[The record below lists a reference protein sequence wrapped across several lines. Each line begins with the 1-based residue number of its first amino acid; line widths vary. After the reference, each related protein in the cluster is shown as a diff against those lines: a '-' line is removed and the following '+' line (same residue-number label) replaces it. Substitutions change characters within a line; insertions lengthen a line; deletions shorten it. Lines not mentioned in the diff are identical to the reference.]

1 MKIITAAVIKGGTGK
16 TTTVAAL
23 AQAAHRSGKRVL
35 AVDLDPQANLSF
47 SLGADQTKP
56 GSYQMLTGTPLP
68 QLIQTTKQG
77 IDCVSASPNL
87 ATIKTTPGS
96 AKRLSKALETVEAA
110 YDVVLI
116 DTPPQM
122 GELTFNALQ
131 AATGLIVPLE
141 TDNNS
146 LQGLYQILDIAQQVQ
161 QTNPKLEIL
170 GTVITRY
177 DPRPN
182 INKYLMG
189 AISEIGNQAGAP
201 LLGTIRTGVAVRE
214 AQAMQEDLY
223 SYARHSKPAADYMK
237 LYKTIM
243 EE

>member
-23 AQAAHRSGKRVL
+23 AQAAHRDKKRVL

-47 SLGADQTKP
+47 SLGADQNRP
-56 GSYQMLTGTPLP
+56 GSYQMLTGTPLRD
-68 QLIQTTKQG
+68 LIQTTKQG

-96 AKRLSKALETVEAA
+96 AKRLSKALATVADA
-110 YDVVLI
+110 YDIVLI

-146 LQGLYQILDIAQQVQ
+146 LQGLYQILDIAMQVQ
-161 QTNPKLEIL
+161 QTNQDLQIL

-189 AISEIGNQAGAP
+189 AISNIGKEAGAP
-201 LLGTIRTGVAVRE
+201 LLATIRTGVAVRE

-237 LYKTIM
+237 LYKMIM

>member
-16 TTTVAAL
+16 TTTAAAL
-23 AQAAHRSGKRVL
+23 AQAAHRDGKRVL
-35 AVDLDPQANLSF
+35 AVDLDPQANFSF
-47 SLGADQTKP
+47 SLGADQNKP
-56 GSYQMLTGTPLP
+56 GSYQMLTGTPIRE
-68 QLIQTTKQG
+68 LIQTTPQG

-96 AKRLSKALETVEAA
+96 AKRLSKALATMEDA
-110 YDVVLI
+110 YDIALI

-146 LQGLYQILDIAQQVQ
+146 LQGLYQILEIAAQVQ
-161 QTNPKLEIL
+161 QTNPQLKIL

-189 AISEIGNQAGAP
+189 AISQIGKEAGAP
-201 LLGTIRTGVAVRE
+201 LLATIRTGVAVRE
-214 AQAMQEDLY
+214 AQAMQQDLY
-223 SYARHSKPAADYMK
+223 SYARHSKPATDYMK
-237 LYKTIM
+237 LYKMIM